1 MGYMSYSVREYIPPP
16 LRCFNCQRYGHAAS
30 QFRGKTRCAKCGGEH
45 VYGKCEQDA
54 VFKCC
59 NCGGNHSAA
68 YGGCE
73 KHKEAKDVQKCKI
86 IYKVSYAEAVKKI
99 EMEKKGSSLIVPPYT
114 LEQSRET
121 NTSNPISRVN
131 YRIHPNE
138 RVQQVSRP
146 RLNSQP
152 SECCELKKKMSEE
165 TLLVKKNDFLAFI
178 CVVISKATE
187 LPQGSNKVKAI
198 VDIANDFLGF
208 RSQASKIQEILNSKY
223 EGQNSD

>member
-1 MGYMSYSVREYIPPP
+1 MVTLLANFEEKLDVQNVEENMYMVNVNKMLYSNVVIVVAIIV
-16 LRCFNCQRYGHAAS
+16 Q
-30 QFRGKTRCAKCGGEH
+30 
-45 VYGKCEQDA
+45 V
-54 VFKCC
+54 
-59 NCGGNHSAA
+59 
-68 YGGCE
+68 GGCL

-208 RSQASKIQEILNSKY
+208 RPQASKIQEILNSKY